1 MLLSETKASW
11 VRSMN
16 NFSMRRKVAEEHV
29 KEGSLTGVVLPDV
42 TQVSDRI
49 LALGI

>member
-1 MLLSETKASW
+1 
-11 VRSMN
+11 MN